1 MRMQWTAVA
10 GLLGTLVLGGCSDE
24 PKNDDSDVM
33 PALRDVV
40 TGLENQDGPLVCAQL
55 HRNAQ
60 VALAKARNA
69 SDCITAVSA
78 GPFDSDLVTAA
89 ADFDGYEIE
98 VTDGTAEADGPAADA
113 LAQLLGMQGVW
124 LSMFE
129 DTWMIQA
136 TADGGGGTAG

>member
-1 MRMQWTAVA
+1 MKIRRTAVA
-10 GLLGTLVLGGCSDE
+10 GLLSTLILGACSDE
-24 PKNDDSDVM
+24 SKDSESDVT
-33 PALRDVV
+33 PALKDVV

-60 VALAKARNA
+60 VALATARNA
-69 SDCITAVSA
+69 SDCMTAVSA
-78 GPFDSDLVTAA
+78 GPFDSDLLTTAS
-89 ADFDGYEIE
+89 DFDGYEID
-98 VTDGTAEADGPAADA
+98 VRDGTAEARGPAAEA

-124 LSMFE
+124 LSKFE